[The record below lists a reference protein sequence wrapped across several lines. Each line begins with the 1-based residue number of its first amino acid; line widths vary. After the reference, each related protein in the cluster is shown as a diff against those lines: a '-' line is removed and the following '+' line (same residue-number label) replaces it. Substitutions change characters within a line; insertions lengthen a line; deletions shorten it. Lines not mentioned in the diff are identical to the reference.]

1 MKILDWRILLM
12 TIAIIFTYIALTTHV
27 EKLEPEK
34 EEEEEEPKAEKEEE
48 EEEPKAE
55 EPKSPVDSFLSGLS
69 PIEYKD
75 YSTIEKFMQTAPIG
89 VDKWSASKC
98 DKKCPVEIF
107 VDDTKTKE
115 QVDCKFNCTS
125 YMTGGCDEL
134 CSILPESDLCVNTC
148 GKFRETQLPLIQKI
162 KETD

>member
-12 TIAIIFTYIALTTHV
+12 TISIIFTYIALTTHI

-34 EEEEEEPKAEKEEE
+34 EEEPKAEEK

-98 DKKCPVEIF
+98 DKKCPVQIF
-107 VDDTKTKE
+107 VDDTKINE
-115 QVDCKFNCTS
+115 QVECKFNCTS
-125 YMTGGCDEL
+125 YMSGGCDEL
-134 CSILPESDLCVNTC
+134 CGILPDSDLCVNTC
-148 GKFRETQLPLIQKI
+148 GKFRETQLPLIQQI
-162 KETD
+162 KEAD

>member
-12 TIAIIFTYIALTTHV
+12 TISIIFTYIALTTHI

-34 EEEEEEPKAEKEEE
+34 EEEPKPKAEEKEE

-98 DKKCPVEIF
+98 DKKCPVQIF
-107 VDDTKTKE
+107 VDDTKINE
-115 QVDCKFNCTS
+115 QVECKFNCTS
-125 YMTGGCDEL
+125 YMSGGCDEL
-134 CSILPESDLCVNTC
+134 CSILPDSDLCVNTC
-148 GKFRETQLPLIQKI
+148 GKFRETQLPLIQQI
-162 KETD
+162 KEAD

>member
-12 TIAIIFTYIALTTHV
+12 TISIIFTYIALTTHI

-34 EEEEEEPKAEKEEE
+34 EEEPKAEEKEE

-98 DKKCPVEIF
+98 DKKCPVQIF
-107 VDDTKTKE
+107 VDDTKINE
-115 QVDCKFNCTS
+115 QVECKFNCTS
-125 YMTGGCDEL
+125 YMSGGCDEL
-134 CSILPESDLCVNTC
+134 CGILPDSDLCVNTC
-148 GKFRETQLPLIQKI
+148 GKVRETQLPLIQQI
-162 KETD
+162 KEAD

>member
-12 TIAIIFTYIALTTHV
+12 TISIIFTYIALTTHI

-34 EEEEEEPKAEKEEE
+34 EEEPKPKAEEKEE

-98 DKKCPVEIF
+98 DKKCPVQIF
-107 VDDTKTKE
+107 VDDTKINE
-115 QVDCKFNCTS
+115 QVECKFNCTS
-125 YMTGGCDEL
+125 YMSGGCDEL
-134 CSILPESDLCVNTC
+134 CGILPDSDLCVNTC
-148 GKFRETQLPLIQKI
+148 GKFRETQLPLIQQI
-162 KETD
+162 KEAD

>member
-12 TIAIIFTYIALTTHV
+12 TISIIFTYIALTTHI

-34 EEEEEEPKAEKEEE
+34 EEEPKAEEKEE

-98 DKKCPVEIF
+98 DKKCPVQIF
-107 VDDTKTKE
+107 VDDTKINE
-115 QVDCKFNCTS
+115 QVECKFNCTS
-125 YMTGGCDEL
+125 YMSGGCDEL
-134 CSILPESDLCVNTC
+134 CGILPDSDLCVNTC
-148 GKFRETQLPLIQKI
+148 GKFRETQLPLIQQI
-162 KETD
+162 KEAD

>member
-12 TIAIIFTYIALTTHV
+12 TISIIFTYIALTTHI

-34 EEEEEEPKAEKEEE
+34 EEEPKAEEK

-98 DKKCPVEIF
+98 DKKCPVQIF
-107 VDDTKTKE
+107 VDDTKINE
-115 QVDCKFNCTS
+115 QVECKFNCTS
-125 YMTGGCDEL
+125 YMSGGCDEL
-134 CSILPESDLCVNTC
+134 CSILPDSDLCVNTC
-148 GKFRETQLPLIQKI
+148 GKFRETQLPLIQQI
-162 KETD
+162 KEAD